1 MKILEVISSLYPMGG
16 AETFATNLCV
26 EISKIAKLKVV
37 ILYQKNRDFFI
48 SKLKENNIDVV
59 ILDRKGHIDLKNAKQ
74 LREIILDFK
83 PDVIHTENNALIQ
96 TFLALRKTKY
106 KNKINIFHT
115 MHLIPEQ
122 ECSNPLVRMMYKHI
136 LKTKL
141 YSCCYY

>member
-96 TFLALRKTKY
+96 TFSFTK
-106 KNKINIFHT
+106 N
-115 MHLIPEQ
+115 
-122 ECSNPLVRMMYKHI
+122 
-136 LKTKL
+136 
-141 YSCCYY
+141 